1 MITKSVAS
9 KKDQAVIGLFRGL
22 PRARPIYRG
31 IVSIL
36 ERALAA
42 GTVPDGHRLPPER
55 DLARAL
61 RVSRTTVVSAYRELE
76 SKGLVRGFVGRG
88 TFVSARPDPGSAPFA
103 WRGKVSTAA
112 LQSNDS
118 TVRDLVRAAGDPNLL
133 SFAAGSP
140 ALDAFPAAAY
150 QRAMDRLIAR
160 DAMTVWKNGPT
171 EGQWRFREAIAARFG
186 GPADNV
192 LVISGAQQG
201 LDLLVRCLIDPGDSV
216 IIERPGYLGAVHSFR
231 TAGARLVGWDIRK
244 ADIDELEELLL
255 RYRPKLMFFNP
266 THQNPTGLT
275 MPIRARREVLELAER
290 YRVPIVEDDTY
301 RELSLAGAPPPS
313 LYALDEMHTTVI
325 HLNTFSKML
334 APGLRLGWI
343 TAVPPIVEQL
353 SLIKQRVD
361 LHPQNLS
368 QLAVAELLE
377 NGVFDRHLEALR
389 GEHRRRRDAMVK
401 ALKQHVPAGRLRF
414 AVPDGG
420 LYLWCRLAGHV
431 QARDV
436 LQRARRESMVFV
448 PGEAFYG
455 DGGGTQ
461 ELRICFTAQPA
472 DRAVDAAQCLAR
484 SIEAAERQPAGAAGD
499 VPIA

>member
-1 MITKSVAS
+1 MMTKTGGD
-9 KKDQAVIGLFRGL
+9 KKDQAIIGLFKAL

-31 IVSIL
+31 IVGIL

-42 GTVPDGHRLPPER
+42 GHVPSGQRLPAER

-61 RVSRTTVVSAYRELE
+61 KVSRTTVVTAYRELE

-103 WRGKVSTAA
+103 WRGKVSAAA
-112 LQSNDS
+112 LQANDS
-118 TVRDLVRAAGDPNLL
+118 TVRDLVRAAGDPSLV
-133 SFAAGSP
+133 SFAAGQP
-140 ALDAFPAAAY
+140 ALDRFPAAAY
-150 QRAMDRLIAR
+150 QRAMDRLITR
-160 DAMTVWKNGPT
+160 EPMTVWKNGPT

-186 GPADNV
+186 GPAEHV
-192 LVISGAQQG
+192 LVITGAQQG

-231 TAGARLVGWDIRK
+231 TAGARLIGWDIKR
-244 ADIDELEELLL
+244 ADVDELEELLL
-255 RYRPKLMFFNP
+255 RYRPKLMFLNP
-266 THQNPTGLT
+266 THQNPTGRT
-275 MPIRARREVLELAER
+275 MPIRTRRDVLELAGR

-301 RELSLAGAPPPS
+301 RELSLGAPPPPS

-343 TAVPPIVEQL
+343 NAVPPILEQL

-368 QLAVAELLE
+368 QLAVADLMEG
-377 NGVFDRHLEALR
+377 GVFDRHLEQLR
-389 GEHRRRRDAMVK
+389 GEHRRRRDAMVR
-401 ALKQHVPAGRLRF
+401 ALRQHVPESRLRF
-414 AVPDGG
+414 DVPEGG
-420 LYLWCRLAGHV
+420 LYLWCRIGGRA

-436 LQRARRESMVFV
+436 QQHARRESMVFV
-448 PGEAFYG
+448 PGEAFYA

-461 ELRICFTAQPA
+461 ELRICYTAQPPE
-472 DRAVDAAQCLAR
+472 RALDAARCLAR
-484 SIEAAERQPAGAAGD
+484 AIDAAERQPSDAAQ
-499 VPIA
+499 VPVA